1 LGRRDF
7 WHSSEVTAA
16 PLPEPRSD
24 SRDLDV
30 APLTILALTWLAAI
44 VASSITLWL
53 LVGVIG
59 NF

>member
-1 LGRRDF
+1 
-7 WHSSEVTAA
+7 
-16 PLPEPRSD
+16 
-24 SRDLDV
+24 V

>member
-1 LGRRDF
+1 MT
-7 WHSSEVTAA
+7 VA
-16 PLPEPRSD
+16 PLPEPRTD

>member
-1 LGRRDF
+1 MTG
-7 WHSSEVTAA
+7 A
-16 PLPEPRSD
+16 PLPEPRAD
-24 SRDLDV
+24 SRELDV
-30 APLTILALTWLAAI
+30 APLTILAVTWLAAI

>member
-1 LGRRDF
+1 
-7 WHSSEVTAA
+7 VTTA
-16 PLPEPRSD
+16 PLPEPRTD
-24 SRDLDV
+24 PQELDV

>member
-1 LGRRDF
+1 M
-7 WHSSEVTAA
+7 TAA
-16 PLPEPRSD
+16 PLPE
-24 SRDLDV
+24 SRPDADELDV
-30 APLTILALTWLAAI
+30 APMTIVAVTWLVAI

>member
-1 LGRRDF
+1 M
-7 WHSSEVTAA
+7 TAA
-16 PLPEPRSD
+16 PLPEPRTA

-44 VASSITLWL
+44 VASSLTLWL